1 MVALIFHIIFSTC
14 AFLYFTREI
23 RRTQMALCAL
33 ARAMEFMAHRAR
45 EAQEAQEARETAR
58 ETEWTQ

>member
-33 ARAMEFMAHRAR
+33 ARAMELLAHREAR
-45 EAQEAQEARETAR
+45 EAREVREA
-58 ETEWTQ
+58 EWTQ

>member
-1 MVALIFHIIFSTC
+1 MIGLMFHIIFSTC
-14 AFLYFTREI
+14 AFLYFSREI
-23 RRTQMALCAL
+23 RRTQIAVCAL
-33 ARAMEFMAHRAR
+33 ARAMELMAHRAR